1 MLFTSA
7 VAGFKVVADKY
18 KCKCMHV
25 SVCVPSRR
33 TNTGLDGIP
42 GHLHCVLGEIDNPVD
57 QVEGAK
63 RKGEKDA

>member
-42 GHLHCVLGEIDNPVD
+42 VR
-57 QVEGAK
+57 QKA
-63 RKGEKDA
+63 EKIMLN